1 MSPKVSKPSLKP
13 ITPNEVKNIFGN
25 VSLTNF
31 YAVNFSGFNSSA
43 GNLAELSTH
52 MEGFGVKIS
61 DVLTNTGLMCADAS
75 LPGSS
80 LATSEV
86 KDNFMGIPQEYA
98 HTRLYTDIDFTFYV
112 DRNYN
117 NLLFFE
123 SWIDYISSASSAD
136 VYNTNYYRRMRYPD
150 NYKCSTMTIKK
161 FERDFNTGLTYLF
174 VNAFPKTV
182 TAVPVSYGPADV
194 LRVTVSFNYD
204 RYIVNPQQTVERGI
218 PTEFN
223 NSRNAETKM
232 IPLDKVRSL
241 SRTSDTNQPQGVPSA
256 LPEKEPPGPTIVPTV
271 HAATYK
277 YDSSRNY
284 GLSQGG
290 EFTFKGRDGNMY
302 TAKMDNPWNRG
313 EIDIVHAG
321 FVGKFRRSAVD
332 STMIKKDGTGPNAW
346 LFEDL
351 YKATRPSNGTSWGQQ
366 YGPMASDAR
375 LKENIVKVGNS
386 PSGIGIYEWN
396 YKSAPNSRY
405 QGVMAQEVM
414 QIVPEAVY
422 SEEDGF
428 LSVYYDMLD
437 VDVKLVSK

>member
-1 MSPKVSKPSLKP
+1 MSPKVSKPSLKA

-31 YAVNFSGFNSSA
+31 YAVNFSGFGNSA
-43 GNLAELSTH
+43 GNLAKLSEH
-52 MEGFGVKIS
+52 MEAFGVNIS
-61 DVLTNTGLMCADAS
+61 DVLNNTGLMCTDAS

-80 LATSEV
+80 LATAEV

-98 HTRLYTDIDFTFYV
+98 HTRLYTDIDFTFYI

-123 SWIDYISSASSAD
+123 SWIDYISSASLEN
-136 VYNTNYYRRMRYPD
+136 VYSTNYYRRMRYPD

-161 FERDFNTGLTYLF
+161 FERDLNTDLTYLF

-204 RYIVNPQQTVERGI
+204 RYIVNPKQTVERGI

-232 IPLDKVRSL
+232 IPLERARSL
-241 SRTSDTNQPQGVPSA
+241 SRTSDTQQPSG
-256 LPEKEPPGPTIVPTV
+256 PPGPPAAREETAPTIEPTV
-271 HAATYK
+271 HATTYK
-277 YDSSRNY
+277 YDPSRNY
-284 GLSQGG
+284 GIGEGAVVNFTSRGRNYYAKRNSSGDIVIKRAGLAG
-290 EFTFKGRDGNMY
+290 EFYGNETS
-302 TAKMDNPWNRG
+302 TA
-313 EIDIVHAG
+313 EI
-321 FVGKFRRSAVD
+321 S
-332 STMIKKDGTGPNAW
+332 KDGTGRSAW

-351 YKATRPSNGTSWGQQ
+351 YKATRPSTGDWGQQ
-366 YGPMASDAR
+366 YGPMASDSR